1 MRARRY
7 QCLLLFTVVVTG
19 IVAPG
24 IVGPSFSSGVG
35 AEPQRGGRG
44 AAPPAVTPQL
54 ELAPNPRLDALKRE
68 LIADIDARRQF
79 TQQMVDSIFSFSELG
94 FQEFETQRYITDI
107 LVKEGFEVER
117 SVAGMPTSWISR
129 FGSGRPVIALGT
141 DIDGLPTTNQTPGVV
156 TRREL
161 VPGAPG
167 HGEGHNAGQA
177 SVVTAA
183 LALKKI
189 MEREKLPGTIVLWPG
204 VAEEALGGKAHFVR
218 AGLFNNVDAVLFL
231 HVGSGLSTAWG
242 DSGSNGLVSVE
253 YSFTGSSSHAAGAP
267 WAGKS
272 ALDAVEL
279 MNIAWNYKR
288 EHLRIQQRSHYVI
301 TNGGDQPNVV
311 PPNASVWY
319 FFRETDY
326 DHIKE
331 LWDLGDT
338 MAKAAA
344 MMTGTTVESRV
355 LGSAWPAHGNRPIA
369 QAMHANILQVGM
381 PQWSE
386 ADQQFARAFQ
396 RAMGA
401 QERGLSTSVQ
411 TTLSGRESIPDSE
424 KTGGT
429 SDDIGDVMWSVP
441 TVRLSFPSNVP
452 GATGHHWS
460 SAVAMATPV
469 AHKGATQGAKVEAMT
484 ALDLLMRPELVVA
497 AREYFEKVQG
507 AQQKYRPLMRPED
520 KPAIWL
526 NRETMDRFKPELRKF
541 YYDPTRYSSYLE
553 QLGVQYPPAMP
564 PATR

>member
-1 MRARRY
+1 MRVFNSLA
-7 QCLLLFTVVVTG
+7 LAILGATALGLVVE
-19 IVAPG
+19 A
-24 IVGPSFSSGVG
+24 
-35 AEPQRGGRG
+35 QRGAGPAA
-44 AAPPAVTPQL
+44 AAPPL
-54 ELAPNPRLDALKRE
+54 NLAPNPRIDALKDE
-68 LIADIDARRQF
+68 LIATIDGRQKQ
-79 TQQMVDSIFSFSELG
+79 TQQMVDSIYSFSELG
-94 FQEFETQRYITDI
+94 FQEVETQRYVTDI

-117 SVAGMPTSWISR
+117 GLAGMPTSWIAR

-156 TRREL
+156 TRQEL

-167 HGEGHNAGQA
+167 HGEGHNAGYA
-177 SVVTAA
+177 SIVTAA
-183 LALKKI
+183 VALKAI
-189 MEREKLPGTIVLWPG
+189 MTREKLPGTIMLWPG

-218 AGLFNNVDAVLFL
+218 AGLFKDVDAVLFM
-231 HVGSGLSTAWG
+231 HVGANLSTAWG
-242 DSGSNGLVSVE
+242 DTGGSGLVSVE
-253 YSFTGSSSHAAGAP
+253 YNFTGSSSHAAGAP

-301 TNGGDQPNVV
+301 SRGGDQPNVV

-331 LWDLGDT
+331 LWELGDT

-355 LGSAWPAHGNRPIA
+355 LGSAWPQHGNRPIA
-369 QAMHANILQVGM
+369 QAMHANIQKVGM

-396 RAMGA
+396 TAHGVGA
-401 QERGLSTSVQ
+401 RGLSSNVPA
-411 TTLSGRESIPDSE
+411 TLTGRESIPDSE
-424 KTGGT
+424 KTGGA
-429 SDDIGDVMWSVP
+429 SDDIGDIMWSVP
-441 TVRLSFPSNVP
+441 TVRLSFPSNIP
-452 GATGHHWS
+452 GATGHHWTS
-460 SAVAMATPV
+460 SVAMATPV
-469 AHKGATQGAKVEAMT
+469 AHKGATAGAKVEALT
-484 ALDLLMRPELVVA
+484 ALDLLMRPELVTA

-507 AQQKYRPLMRPED
+507 APQKYKPLLRPED

-526 NRETMDRFKPELRKF
+526 NKETMDRFKPELRKY
-541 YYDPTRYSSYLE
+541 YYDPARYGTYLE
-553 QLGVQYPPAMP
+553 QLGVPYPPK
-564 PATR
+564 